1 MLMMLKSSETF
12 EVSPSKV
19 HQSAAQV
26 IFFMYCHVE
35 ISLEK

>member
-26 IFFMYCHVE
+26 IFFNVLPC
-35 ISLEK
+35 